1 MSIESTLRAAV
12 PHRYL
17 ALDGLRGAAAFAVLF
32 YHLRNLDAPGR
43 PAWAES
49 LFASG
54 YLAVDLFFLLS
65 GFVIAHAYG
74 ARLKTGLGVRAF
86 LMARLIRLQPVI
98 AVGTAI
104 GFAVA
109 LASRMANL
117 PGAPGLF
124 AIATTMPLNLL
135 MLPNPLVPWGI
146 FLFNPPAWSLF
157 YELLAN
163 GAYAMAIS
171 RFAKVRAA
179 GRRARPPMMLI
190 AVAMA
195 GLIGLVV
202 SAVMLGDLDRG
213 VVLGDWPVAL
223 ARIAFSFSAG
233 LLLHHTR
240 QAWMPAMP
248 RLPLPVLLL
257 TCLVLL
263 ALAPAG
269 NWRVLYDVA
278 FVAVLSPLLVMTTA
292 VVEPRGGWAR
302 VAAWLG
308 MISYPL
314 YAVHAPIKHL
324 AELALPLDFALVLAI
339 TTGTAVFSA
348 WLVGTAVDPAARRW
362 LERRLGSPRDV
373 TGPAGLPATA
383 VSSGV

>member
-1 MSIESTLRAAV
+1 
-12 PHRYL
+12 
-17 ALDGLRGAAAFAVLF
+17 
-32 YHLRNLDAPGR
+32 
-43 PAWAES
+43 
-49 LFASG
+49 
-54 YLAVDLFFLLS
+54 
-65 GFVIAHAYG
+65 
-74 ARLKTGLGVRAF
+74 
-86 LMARLIRLQPVI
+86 
-98 AVGTAI
+98 
-104 GFAVA
+104 
-109 LASRMANL
+109 
-117 PGAPGLF
+117 
-124 AIATTMPLNLL
+124 
-135 MLPNPLVPWGI
+135 
-146 FLFNPPAWSLF
+146 
-157 YELLAN
+157 
-163 GAYAMAIS
+163 
-171 RFAKVRAA
+171 
-179 GRRARPPMMLI
+179 
-190 AVAMA
+190 
-195 GLIGLVV
+195 
-202 SAVMLGDLDRG
+202 
-213 VVLGDWPVAL
+213 
-223 ARIAFSFSAG
+223 
-233 LLLHHTR
+233 
-240 QAWMPAMP
+240 MP